1 MITIS
6 VATEVND
13 EVLKAFDRLI
23 PQLSRSNPAPDAD
36 TLRSI
41 IDSEASTILLAHD
54 DETGRIVGSM
64 TLAMFR
70 IPTGLRAWIEDVVVD
85 ENARGKGVGHT
96 LNEAALEL
104 ARQAGATTV
113 DLTSRP
119 SREAANR
126 LYQRLGFVQRETNVY
141 RFSFD

>member
-13 EVLKAFDRLI
+13 ELLNAFDRLI

-54 DETGRIVGSM
+54 DETDQIVGSM

-85 ENARGKGVGHT
+85 ESARGKGVGYT
-96 LNEAALEL
+96 LNEAALER
-104 ARQAGATTV
+104 AREAGATTV

-126 LYQRLGFVQRETNVY
+126 LYQRLGFVERETNVY

>member
-13 EVLKAFDRLI
+13 ELLGAFDRLI

-36 TLRSI
+36 TLRMI
-41 IDSEASTILLAHD
+41 IESDASTILLAHD
-54 DETGRIVGSM
+54 DETGQIVGSM

-85 ENARGKGVGHT
+85 ESARGKGVGHT

>member
-13 EVLKAFDRLI
+13 ELLKAFDRLI
-23 PQLSRSNPAPDAD
+23 PQLSRSNPAPDVD

-41 IDSEASTILLAHD
+41 IDSEASTILVAHD
-54 DETGRIVGSM
+54 DETGHIVGSM

-85 ENARGKGVGHT
+85 ESARGKGVGHT
-96 LNEAALEL
+96 LNEAALER